1 MASYHIPQFLDSGD
15 KIFGP
20 LNVRQFGYALAG
32 GLLSFITFTIIQS
45 LVPGLGVYA
54 LVPVLPIVALFGY
67 LAFGKYNGRDS
78 EIYILKIIIYFLKPR
93 FMVYARV
100 VDTSDLDEQLSK
112 LTFDNISK
120 EWAARIAQ
128 TTVDENAFENHSARM
143 KADKIRELGINIDIG
158 QRNALQSVIR
168 NTVANEI
175 SQNSLEALLPHNQN
189 HRYTQ
194 SLLLNKK
201 DNIQP
206 IINPDYNI
214 PEANYF
220 DEKPKQ

>member
-32 GLLSFITFTIIQS
+32 GLFSFITFTIVQS
-45 LVPGLGVYA
+45 IIPGLGIYA
-54 LVPVLPIVALFGY
+54 MVPAIPIVGLFGY

-78 EIYILKIIIYFLKPR
+78 EIYILKIIIFFLKPR
-93 FMVYARV
+93 FMVYSRV
-100 VDTSDLDEQLSK
+100 VDTADLDEQLSK
-112 LTFDNISK
+112 LNPENIGK

-175 SQNSLEALLPHNQN
+175 SQSSLEAMLPRNQN

-194 SLLLNKK
+194 SLLINKK
-201 DNIQP
+201 DNLQP
-206 IINPDYNI
+206 IINPEGNI
-214 PEANYF
+214 PEVNYF
-220 DEKPKQ
+220 DEKPKL